1 MQGSNSKV
9 PSACQRCRRQK
20 LKCDVQRPC
29 TLCLRAGAHC
39 TPGPTSRWRPYQPV
53 TAHPALERLPVQQHS
68 RQEVNPVTAQKTDD
82 VSEAERVSATD
93 DCWQS
98 SSMLSLVDG
107 AFRLHNTHAPPDRTT
122 TAIPGG
128 HVQQPSPSAPSTKE
142 GPSHSQS
149 KESLL
154 STRQYV
160 HNGWSLPATELV
172 SLMPPFEAASL
183 LVDTYFDRAH
193 WFMLIFQQDD
203 FRQRWPKL
211 YPQHSGRPGDF
222 TNTAFL
228 STFLVVI
235 AIGIHYVGPHRQS
248 LLARHGVDSSL
259 KDRILACVRAKL
271 LDVMSLGSL
280 EAAQTC
286 VLLGTYYLYH
296 GCPRLAWP
304 VCGCGLRIA
313 QALRLH
319 RRLRPSDS
327 PDFRQQYET
336 RKRCWWAIYEI
347 ETFSAVVYGY
357 PHSIWNADCDVEPL
371 DPSAK
376 LQAMQSPRTPSELR
390 ARKTTLLSYKCLMSE
405 LSVVTKEA
413 LGELYRTK
421 TFPGEQGKPSRP
433 RRDLQDTLKAVAKY
447 DSHLQQW
454 QAKLPLELQWERISD
469 QANYLTPEEIDCDIG
484 ATGPRFESHIYQ
496 LQAMALMLAYENAM
510 ILTHRPLLSYKL
522 RSSTEPE
529 ALPASSDRADQ
540 PRPNPFVSSIEA
552 CRTAALRMASIH
564 SSPVLKLVAETYA
577 VTFVSIH
584 TFTAG
589 VTLGI
594 LCSMDPLNQQS
605 SASKLALQNVMEIQE
620 TLKSRSVVAEQ
631 GLDILQRLTR
641 LVMQRELDVLLG
653 KAKRTTPQSNSPR
666 RPSSQGLSDE
676 LQVLSGD
683 VASQVP
689 TSGGLVTLNR
699 GASSAL
705 PGPDDIFYINDP
717 AMTDALLDFD
727 QALLS
732 YAPQPLG
739 EHEETAENPILWPPT
754 LDGFPILEQTWLWD
768 LDNDP
773 FFNADLEN

>member
-1 MQGSNSKV
+1 
-9 PSACQRCRRQK
+9 
-20 LKCDVQRPC
+20 
-29 TLCLRAGAHC
+29 
-39 TPGPTSRWRPYQPV
+39 
-53 TAHPALERLPVQQHS
+53 
-68 RQEVNPVTAQKTDD
+68 
-82 VSEAERVSATD
+82 
-93 DCWQS
+93 
-98 SSMLSLVDG
+98 MLSLVDG

-128 HVQQPSPSAPSTKE
+128 NVRHDSPMAPNTGVDAAPSTSRD
-142 GPSHSQS
+142 P
-149 KESLL
+149 SLL
-154 STRQYV
+154 TPQYV
-160 HNGWSLPATELV
+160 YNGLSLPTTELL
-172 SLMPPFEAASL
+172 SLIPPYEAASL

-211 YPQHSGRPGDF
+211 YQRHPGRPAEYS
-222 TNTAFL
+222 NAAFL

-235 AIGIHYVGPHRQS
+235 AIGIHYVGPYRRS
-248 LLARHGVDSSL
+248 LLTRHGVDSSL
-259 KDRILACVRAKL
+259 KDRILSCVRAKL

-280 EAAQTC
+280 EAAQSC

-296 GCPRLAWP
+296 GSPRLAWP

-313 QALRLH
+313 QALHLH
-319 RRLRPSDS
+319 RRLRPSGS

-357 PHSIWNADCDVEPL
+357 PHSIWDADCDVEPL

-376 LQAMQSPRTPSELR
+376 LQVMQCSRIPDDLQAP
-390 ARKTTLLSYKCLMSE
+390 KTTLLYYKRLMSE
-405 LSVVTKEA
+405 LSVVTKAA

-421 TFPGEQGKPSRP
+421 PSLVEDGKPIKS
-433 RRDLQDTLKAVAKY
+433 RRDLQDTLQAVAKY
-447 DSHLQQW
+447 NSRLQQW
-454 QAKLPLELQWERISD
+454 QAKLPLELQWDRTSD
-469 QANYLTPEEIDCDIG
+469 QANYSTPEEIDRDIG

-496 LQAMALMLAYENAM
+496 LQAMTLMLAYENAM

-522 RSSTEPE
+522 HSSTDSETLR
-529 ALPASSDRADQ
+529 AGSDQADQ
-540 PRPNPFVSSIEA
+540 PKPNPFVSSFEA
-552 CRTAALRMASIH
+552 CRTAALRMSSIQ
-564 SSPVLKLVAETYA
+564 SSPILKLVAETYA

-631 GLDILQRLTR
+631 GLDILQRLTK
-641 LVMQRELDVLLG
+641 LVMQKELDVLLG
-653 KAKRTTPQSNSPR
+653 KNKRTTTLSNSPS
-666 RPSSQGLSDE
+666 RPSVQALPDE
-676 LQVLSGD
+676 LQVVSGN
-683 VASQVP
+683 VTSQVS
-689 TSGGLVTLNR
+689 TTEGVATLDR
-699 GASSAL
+699 GAPSAL
-705 PGPDDIFYINDP
+705 PSPDDILYTNDP
-717 AMTDALLDFD
+717 AMTDALHDFD

-732 YAPQPLG
+732 YAPQPCG
-739 EHEETAENPILWPPT
+739 EQEETAENPILWPPT

-768 LDNDP
+768 LDHDP
-773 FFNADLEN
+773 LFHGDLGT